1 MPLTHELCEQA
12 ALEAF
17 NDKWFRRNYLAM
29 AEKYGGVTRA
39 ELQTAARVADMG
51 PRLEVV
57 HGIAL
62 EMEQRID
69 DLLDG
74 SANDLDLDPVH
85 TFPRIDGISM
95 KLRQLSDCC
104 PLHQCF
110 GHLAYLGLRPLLR
123 ARLLPYQF
131 ASIPKKGQTA
141 LKRQVERWLRRKSL
155 GIQHALKLDVKGAY
169 EHTKQ
174 ELVLAILQYEIPLAA
189 WLLAVVRCLLAMSP
203 NGGLLIG
210 GYLEAWMF
218 NLVASYMGIYF
229 YCYDQSAD
237 AAATTAEQVVKAISG
252 HKFDYPIYY
261 DVEYEPFNKA
271 CGKATNTTII
281 KSALGVLEQAGYYA
295 AVYCSRDFFLNYTNL
310 SALSGFD
317 KWEAAYTATDT
328 AAVKNGLWQ
337 YSSTNALGIK
347 GFGAKLDCDVSYVDY
362 PAIMH
367 AKGLNGY
374 PKPSTDTKPAE
385 SATPLQCPTVGPM
398 SKGDFDTILAAAGH
412 VPTAYTVTFP
422 PMTTAAASVLQQ
434 KAHGLSVGYSSAWA
448 EG

>member
-1 MPLTHELCEQA
+1 MSKIYGIDVSHHQGAIDWATVAAELRRVNGGTSPGFAILPAGYSARHGKGGLYMDGQLLRNIKGCEQ
-12 ALEAF
+12 
-17 NDKWFRRNYLAM
+17 
-29 AEKYGGVTRA
+29 YGV
-39 ELQTAARVADMG
+39 
-51 PRLEVV
+51 P
-57 HGIAL
+57 
-62 EMEQRID
+62 
-69 DLLDG
+69 
-74 SANDLDLDPVH
+74 
-85 TFPRIDGISM
+85 
-95 KLRQLSDCC
+95 
-104 PLHQCF
+104 
-110 GHLAYLGLRPLLR
+110 
-123 ARLLPYQF
+123 
-131 ASIPKKGQTA
+131 
-141 LKRQVERWLRRKSL
+141 
-155 GIQHALKLDVKGAY
+155 
-169 EHTKQ
+169 
-174 ELVLAILQYEIPLAA
+174 
-189 WLLAVVRCLLAMSP
+189 
-203 NGGLLIG
+203 
-210 GYLEAWMF
+210 
-218 NLVASYMGIYF
+218 MGIYF

-295 AVYCSRDFFLNYTNL
+295 AVYCSRDFFFNYTNL

>member
-57 HGIAL
+57 HGITL

-110 GHLAYLGLRPLLR
+110 GHLAWATVAAELRRVNGGTNPGFAILRAGYSARHGKGGLYMDSHLLR
-123 ARLLPYQF
+123 N
-131 ASIPKKGQTA
+131 IKGC
-141 LKRQVERWLRRKSL
+141 E
-155 GIQHALKLDVKGAY
+155 
-169 EHTKQ
+169 
-174 ELVLAILQYEIPLAA
+174 QYGVP
-189 WLLAVVRCLLAMSP
+189 
-203 NGGLLIG
+203 
-210 GYLEAWMF
+210 
-218 NLVASYMGIYF
+218 MGIYV

-237 AAATTAEQVVKAISG
+237 AAAVTAEQTIRAISG

-261 DVEYEPFNKA
+261 DVEYEPFNKT
-271 CGKATNTTII
+271 CGKAVNTAII
-281 KSALGVLEQAGYYA
+281 KSALEVWEKAGYYA
-295 AVYCSRDFFLNYTNL
+295 AVYCSRDFFVNYTNL
-310 SALSGFD
+310 SVLTGFD

-328 AAVKNGLWQ
+328 NAVQNGLWQ
-337 YSSTNALGIK
+337 YSSRNALGIK
-347 GFGAKLDCDVSYVDY
+347 GFGASLDCDVSYVDY
-362 PAIMH
+362 PAIMR

-385 SATPLQCPTVGPM
+385 NTTPLQCPTIGPM
-398 SKGDFDTILAAAGH
+398 SKGDFDAILAAANGST
-412 VPTAYTVTFP
+412 PTAYTVTFP

>member
-1 MPLTHELCEQA
+1 MSKIYGIDVSHHQGAINWATVAAELRRVNGGTSPGFAILRAGYSARHGKGGLYMDGQLLRNIKGCEQ
-12 ALEAF
+12 
-17 NDKWFRRNYLAM
+17 
-29 AEKYGGVTRA
+29 YGV
-39 ELQTAARVADMG
+39 
-51 PRLEVV
+51 P
-57 HGIAL
+57 
-62 EMEQRID
+62 
-69 DLLDG
+69 
-74 SANDLDLDPVH
+74 
-85 TFPRIDGISM
+85 
-95 KLRQLSDCC
+95 
-104 PLHQCF
+104 
-110 GHLAYLGLRPLLR
+110 
-123 ARLLPYQF
+123 
-131 ASIPKKGQTA
+131 
-141 LKRQVERWLRRKSL
+141 
-155 GIQHALKLDVKGAY
+155 
-169 EHTKQ
+169 
-174 ELVLAILQYEIPLAA
+174 
-189 WLLAVVRCLLAMSP
+189 
-203 NGGLLIG
+203 
-210 GYLEAWMF
+210 
-218 NLVASYMGIYF
+218 MGIYF

-310 SALSGFD
+310 SSLSGFD

-398 SKGDFDTILAAAGH
+398 SKGDFDAILAAANGST
-412 VPTAYTVTFP
+412 PTAYTVTFP